1 MQQPQIKFVKFERA
15 ADQWVVNAVLRQ
27 SGGERL
33 RGLPP
38 NPNAWVGFPD
48 IKFEVFIEIT
58 HPCARGI
65 DTPSQKFDYRT
76 YFFEGG
82 GVFFYPGKIRLC

>member
-58 HPCARGI
+58 HPMCAGY
-65 DTPSQKFDYRT
+65 SEAKS
-76 YFFEGG
+76 
-82 GVFFYPGKIRLC
+82 KI